1 MNRFICLKIWP
12 RLPNQS
18 NRAIQELNTCNI
30 CNADS
35 NDHTKDLVRS
45 TNYAIG
51 LGLGFNVLPEEKRI
65 NGRTTSDAREIRIYN
80 NET

>member
-1 MNRFICLKIWP
+1 MSRFICLKIWP
-12 RLPNQS
+12 RLPNQTK
-18 NRAIQELNTCNI
+18 RAIQELNTCNI

-35 NDHTKDLVRS
+35 NGHTKDLVRY

-51 LGLGFNVLPEEKRI
+51 LGLGFKVLPEEKRI
-65 NGRTTSDAREIRIYN
+65 NGRTTIFGREMTIYN